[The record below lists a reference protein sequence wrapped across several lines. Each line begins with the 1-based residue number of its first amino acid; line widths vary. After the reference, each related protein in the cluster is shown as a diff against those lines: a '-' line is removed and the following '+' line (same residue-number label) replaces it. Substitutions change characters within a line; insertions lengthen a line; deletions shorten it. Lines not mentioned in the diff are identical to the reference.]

1 MVMVFFREREREG
14 GRKREKQDIIE
25 LPNTTYKFWRFGS

>member
-1 MVMVFFREREREG
+1 MVLRERETET
-14 GRKREKQDIIE
+14 ELEIIIID

>member
-1 MVMVFFREREREG
+1 MVNCGNGLERGREREREL
-14 GRKREKQDIIE
+14 EIIIID